1 MSDYKLKAEPLDY
14 RVLLDFQDR
23 LASLE
28 TTVKQLEDTL
38 TYVLNQIRADLEQRR
53 RIRDLEHD
61 TLTKLNKYLDNWL

>member
-28 TTVKQLEDTL
+28 TTVKLLQDTL

-53 RIRDLEHD
+53 RIRDLERD